1 MTDESQFD
9 DQTKRELERIN
20 AALEAKARLQNFT
33 DQFPLAAELI
43 QDAEEA
49 LRPPAE
55 LHLDKEYSEM
65 SPAQRQAS
73 FAERL
78 RVMEQRDRDIAKNFF
93 SDDAL
98 PNSPKRTMAMFIDD
112 GQPLTRLDDT
122 YYKEND
128 ISGE

>member
-65 SPAQRQAS
+65 SPEQRQAS

-78 RVMEQRDRDIAKNFF
+78 RAMEQRDADITKNFF
-93 SDDAL
+93 GDDAL
-98 PNSPKRTMAMFIDD
+98 PNSPKRTMSVFVDD
-112 GQPLTRLDDT
+112 GRVLKLADT
-122 YYKEND
+122 YYEENNP
-128 ISGE
+128 SGQ